1 MILKKSLDKLCP
13 ALNFPATKTF
23 KKKNLMSN
31 TEKLS
36 AFLADVPTK
45 YKILYENVVFS
56 CKFLS
61 YFVWIPYKEES

>member
-1 MILKKSLDKLCP
+1 MSCIKFSCNK
-13 ALNFPATKTF
+13 NFQ
-23 KKKNLMSN
+23 KKNLMSN